1 MLCIITAIISVA
13 TLVTVNKQEDQ
24 VKTTTIATPI
34 ATTTTSASPRDW
46 VFAINT
52 RQGESSVLIDGF
64 GQKKARF

>member
-1 MLCIITAIISVA
+1 MA
-13 TLVTVNKQEDQ
+13 TLVTINNKEDQ
-24 VKTTTIATPI
+24 VKTTTIATSV

-52 RQGESSVLIDGF
+52 RQGKSSVLIDGF